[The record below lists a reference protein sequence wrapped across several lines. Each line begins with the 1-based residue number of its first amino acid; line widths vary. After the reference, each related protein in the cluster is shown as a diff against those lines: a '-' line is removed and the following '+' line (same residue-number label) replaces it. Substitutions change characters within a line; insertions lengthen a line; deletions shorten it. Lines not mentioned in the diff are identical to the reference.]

1 MPNSES
7 TSINSSSLVSSPF
20 VSSPL
25 VSTEWLDTHL
35 HDANLKLI
43 DASWYLPNMQ
53 RNGYLEFGQG
63 HIAGALF
70 FDIDQ
75 VCDQTSD
82 LPHMAPTAEAFAE
95 YLSAKGINDS
105 HQLVVYDGAGLF
117 SAARV
122 WWLFQCMGLNNVS
135 VLDGGLAKW
144 LAEGRNT
151 EQGMIEPVS
160 LSHLKLPTII
170 RV

>member
-25 VSTEWLDTHL
+25 VSTQWLDTHL
-35 HDANLKLI
+35 NDVNLKLI

-82 LPHMAPTAEAFAE
+82 LPHMA
-95 YLSAKGINDS
+95 LG
-105 HQLVVYDGAGLF
+105 HM
-117 SAARV
+117 
-122 WWLFQCMGLNNVS
+122 W
-135 VLDGGLAKW
+135 
-144 LAEGRNT
+144 
-151 EQGMIEPVS
+151 
-160 LSHLKLPTII
+160 
-170 RV
+170 

>member
-1 MPNSES
+1 MPSSES
-7 TSINSSSLVSSPF
+7 TSINSSPLFSGPL

-25 VSTEWLDTHL
+25 VSTQWLDTHL

-70 FDIDQ
+70 FDIDR

-95 YLSAKGINDS
+95 YLSANGIN
-105 HQLVVYDGAGLF
+105 
-117 SAARV
+117 
-122 WWLFQCMGLNNVS
+122 
-135 VLDGGLAKW
+135 
-144 LAEGRNT
+144 
-151 EQGMIEPVS
+151 
-160 LSHLKLPTII
+160 
-170 RV
+170 

>member
-1 MPNSES
+1 
-7 TSINSSSLVSSPF
+7 
-20 VSSPL
+20 
-25 VSTEWLDTHL
+25 
-35 HDANLKLI
+35 
-43 DASWYLPNMQ
+43 MQ

-95 YLSAKGINDS
+95 YLSANGINDS

-122 WWLFQCMGLNNVS
+122 WWLF
-135 VLDGGLAKW
+135 
-144 LAEGRNT
+144 ET
-151 EQGMIEPVS
+151 F
-160 LSHLKLPTII
+160 
-170 RV
+170 